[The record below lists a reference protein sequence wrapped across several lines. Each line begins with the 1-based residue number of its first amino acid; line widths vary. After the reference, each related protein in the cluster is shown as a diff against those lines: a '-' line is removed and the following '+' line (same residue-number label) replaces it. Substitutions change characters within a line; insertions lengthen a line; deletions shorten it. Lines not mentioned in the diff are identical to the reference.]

1 MSADENTPVRLP
13 PPLFY
18 LAGLFFGYSLDRVI
32 KWQLPEWPALYG
44 VATTAAALALLLVL
58 SALWTFKRHKTTVL
72 PYRRANTLVTSG
84 PYGFTRNPMYLS
96 FSLLHLACA
105 LAQLSP
111 GMLLAL
117 PFVCYA
123 VQEHVIKGEEAALA
137 QHFGEQWQRYSAK
150 VRRWL

>member
-1 MSADENTPVRLP
+1 MSTEKNTAVRLP
-13 PPLFY
+13 PPLFF

-32 KWQLPEWPALYG
+32 KWQLPEWPALYWL
-44 VATTAAALALLLVL
+44 AACAAAISVVL
-58 SALWTFKRHKTTVL
+58 ITSALWVFKRHNTTIL
-72 PYRRANTLVTSG
+72 PYRKANALVSSG
-84 PYGFTRNPMYLS
+84 PFQFSRNPMYVG
-96 FSLLHLACA
+96 FVLLHLACA

-123 VQEHVIKGEEAALA
+123 VQEHVIKGEEAVLA
-137 QHFGEQWQRYSAK
+137 KHFGEQWVLYSAK

>member
-1 MSADENTPVRLP
+1 MPAEQHAPLRLP

-18 LAGLFFGYSLDRVI
+18 LTGLFFGYSLDRVI
-32 KWQLPEWPALYG
+32 KWQLPQWPALY
-44 VATTAAALALLLVL
+44 AIAAIAAALGVLLVL
-58 SALWTFKRHKTTVL
+58 TALWAFKRHNTTVL
-72 PYRRANTLVTSG
+72 PYRRANTLVSAG
-84 PYGFTRNPMYLS
+84 PYRITRNPMYVS

-111 GMLLAL
+111 GMLLTL

-123 VQEHVIKGEEAALA
+123 VQEHVIKGEETALA
-137 QHFGEQWQRYSAK
+137 KHFGEQWQHYSTK